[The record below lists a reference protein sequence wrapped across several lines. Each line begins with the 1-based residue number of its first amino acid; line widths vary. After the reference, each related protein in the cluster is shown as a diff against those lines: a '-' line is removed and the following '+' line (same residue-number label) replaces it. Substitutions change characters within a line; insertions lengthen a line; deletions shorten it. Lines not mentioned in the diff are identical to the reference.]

1 MRRLMSAISLIAL
14 LLVVTGLSFAQDTIT
29 GRPTTTL
36 NVRSG
41 AGTEYDILTVIYPRN
56 RVTIIGRNDFA
67 TFLACPEEGLPANE
81 WLLVDVQGIRGWV
94 VRCGMT
100 ISGELENLPVL
111 PPDTIVVSQEFVPN
125 EEDEDNEPSPYPT
138 YIGIRAPAWGDS
150 EYPIGR
156 VRTVAN
162 VRIEPSLDAPILM
175 DIAGNSQFFVVEESA
190 DGGWYRI
197 EWSTFTR
204 RLGQQTHTGWVARH
218 LVTITRWV

>member
-1 MRRLMSAISLIAL
+1 MRRFISLILLITL
-14 LLVVTGLSFAQDTIT
+14 LLLLAGMSFAQDTIT
-29 GRPTTTL
+29 GRPITSL

-67 TFLACPEEGLPANE
+67 TLLACPEEGFPANE

-100 ISGELENLPVL
+100 ITSELENLPVL
-111 PPDTIVVSQEFVPN
+111 PPDAIVVSQEFVPN
-125 EEDEDNEPSPYPT
+125 AEDDEPNLFPT

-175 DIAGNSQFFVVEESA
+175 DIAGSSQFFVVEESE

>member
-1 MRRLMSAISLIAL
+1 MRRLISLCLLIVL
-14 LLVVTGLSFAQDTIT
+14 LLLLAGLSFAQDTIT

-67 TFLACPEEGLPANE
+67 IFLACPEEGFPANE

-100 ISGELENLPVL
+100 INGELENLPVL
-111 PPDTIVVSQEFVPN
+111 PPDAIVVSQEFVTDSEDDEPN
-125 EEDEDNEPSPYPT
+125 LFPT

-162 VRIEPSLDAPILM
+162 VRTEPSLEAPILM

-197 EWSTFTR
+197 EWSSNTFR
-204 RLGQQTHTGWVARH
+204 RNAVTQTGWVARH